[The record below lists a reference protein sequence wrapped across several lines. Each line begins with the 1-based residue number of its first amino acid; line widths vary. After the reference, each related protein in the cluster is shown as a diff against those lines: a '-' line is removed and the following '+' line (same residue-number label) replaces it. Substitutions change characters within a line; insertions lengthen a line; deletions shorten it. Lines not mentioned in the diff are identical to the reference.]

1 MERLMRKVTVKMEE
15 ELYQKLAAE
24 AERQDVTVS
33 EHIRQ
38 LLRSSELYSNI
49 NLIEAVCSLSSCI
62 HSIRIKYNLEEN
74 DIEKID
80 GKVRT
85 IWEQLR

>member
-1 MERLMRKVTVKMEE
+1 MRKVTVKMEK

-24 AERQDVTVS
+24 AKKQDVTVS

-49 NLIEAVCSLSSCI
+49 NLIEAVCSLSSYI
-62 HSIRIKYNLEEN
+62 HSIRTKYNLEEN
-74 DIEKID
+74 DVEKID

-85 IWEQLR
+85 VWGQLR